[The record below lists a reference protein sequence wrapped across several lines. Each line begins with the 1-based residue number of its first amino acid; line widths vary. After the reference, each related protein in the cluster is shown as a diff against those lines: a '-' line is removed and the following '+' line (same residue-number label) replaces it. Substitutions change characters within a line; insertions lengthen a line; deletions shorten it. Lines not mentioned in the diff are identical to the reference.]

1 MQFNL
6 PIHSLPQEWLWCETW
21 CADEDLATAK
31 TIDLCNNPQTKEPKL
46 DRARRQIPEWNVYDE
61 EIAALARKIGGEKET
76 VQQVVDVQAEEQV
89 REKQEKDEERKRD
102 EL

>member
-1 MQFNL
+1 MDVGRKGL
-6 PIHSLPQEWLWCETW
+6 RSLWAPSSETW
-21 CADEDLATAK
+21 CADKDLATAK

-46 DRARRQIPEWNVYDE
+46 DRAKRQIPEWTVYDD
-61 EIAALARKIGGEKET
+61 EIAALAKRLRGEKD
-76 VQQVVDVQAEEQV
+76 QAAVVDVQAEEQV